1 MGIRTLFILHQLFM
15 ELITVK
21 IFSFSSERKISTLSA
36 LNSFLKI
43 SLCEGESTLLTSLE
57 KYELAQGQKKVVVS

>member
-1 MGIRTLFILHQLFM
+1 M